1 LELTPEVYSKQIPRQ
16 KGITVFEFANMRL
29 KDKEVKKLVS
39 ALEDAGLDVSR
50 TPGKHHIK
58 VVNPNTKKV
67 VFFGAQSLGDNRA
80 GKNILRD
87 LKKVG
92 FRSNIKL

>member
-1 LELTPEVYSKQIPRQ
+1 
-16 KGITVFEFANMRL
+16 MRL
-29 KDKEVKKLVS
+29 KDKQVRKLVS
-39 ALEDAGLDVSR
+39 ALEDAGLDVSM

-58 VVNPNTKKV
+58 VVNSDTKQV
-67 VFFGAQSLGDNRA
+67 VFFGPQSLGDFRA

-92 FRSNIKL
+92 FESNIKL

>member
-1 LELTPEVYSKQIPRQ
+1 MLFASVPIKTKEIRKLIDALET
-16 KGITVFEFANMRL
+16 ARL
-29 KDKEVKKLVS
+29 KVS
-39 ALEDAGLDVSR
+39 V

-58 VVNPNTKKV
+58 VINPSTRKV
-67 VFFGAQSLGDNRA
+67 VFFGPQSLGDRRA

-92 FRSNIKL
+92 FNKDIKL

>member
-1 LELTPEVYSKQIPRQ
+1 VFNFADLTI
-16 KGITVFEFANMRL
+16 
-29 KDKEVKKLVS
+29 KDKNVKKLVS
-39 ALEDAGLDVSR
+39 ALEKAGLDVSM

-58 VVNPNTKKV
+58 VVNAKTKRV
-67 VFFGAQSLGDNRA
+67 VFFGPQSLGDFRA

-92 FRSNIKL
+92 FKSDIKL

>member
-1 LELTPEVYSKQIPRQ
+1 MFQLVDI
-16 KGITVFEFANMRL
+16 RL
-29 KDKEVKKLVS
+29 KDKNVRKLVS
-39 ALEDAGLDVSR
+39 ALENAGLDVSI

-58 VVNPNTKKV
+58 VVNTETKKV
-67 VFFGAQSLGDNRA
+67 VFFGSQSLGDFRA

-92 FRSNIKL
+92 FETDIKL

>member
-1 LELTPEVYSKQIPRQ
+1 M
-16 KGITVFEFANMRL
+16 FDFAKMSI
-29 KDKEVKKLVS
+29 KDKNVKKLVS
-39 ALEDAGLDVSR
+39 ALEGNGLKVSM

-58 VVNPNTKKV
+58 VVNEKTKQV
-67 VFFGAQSLGDNRA
+67 VFFGPQSLGDFRA

-92 FRSNIKL
+92 FESDIKL

>member
-1 LELTPEVYSKQIPRQ
+1 
-16 KGITVFEFANMRL
+16 MRL
-29 KDKEVKKLVS
+29 KDKNIKKLVS
-39 ALEDAGLDVSR
+39 ALEEAGLDVSM

-58 VVNPNTKKV
+58 VVNSDTKQV
-67 VFFGAQSLGDNRA
+67 VFFGPQSLGDFRA

-92 FRSNIKL
+92 FESNIKL

>member
-1 LELTPEVYSKQIPRQ
+1 ML
-16 KGITVFEFANMRL
+16 FASVPI
-29 KDKEVKKLVS
+29 KTKEIRKLID
-39 ALEDAGLDVSR
+39 ALETAGLKVSV

-58 VVNPNTKKV
+58 VINPSTRKD
-67 VFFGAQSLGDNRA
+67 VFFGPQSLGDRRA

-92 FRSNIKL
+92 FNKDIKL

>member
-1 LELTPEVYSKQIPRQ
+1 M
-16 KGITVFEFANMRL
+16 FHFANMRL
-29 KDKEVKKLVS
+29 KDKQVRKLVS
-39 ALEDAGLDVSR
+39 ALEDAGLDVSM

-58 VVNPNTKKV
+58 VVNSDTKQV
-67 VFFGAQSLGDNRA
+67 VFFGPQSLGDFRA

-92 FRSNIKL
+92 FESNIKL

>member
-1 LELTPEVYSKQIPRQ
+1 
-16 KGITVFEFANMRL
+16 M
-29 KDKEVKKLVS
+29 KKLVS
-39 ALEDAGLDVSR
+39 ALEAAGLVVSM

-58 VVNPNTKKV
+58 VVNTETKRV
-67 VFFGAQSLGDNRA
+67 VFFGQQSLGDFRA

-92 FRSNIKL
+92 FESDMKL

>member
-1 LELTPEVYSKQIPRQ
+1 MLKFASMRIKDKQI
-16 KGITVFEFANMRL
+16 
-29 KDKEVKKLVS
+29 KKLVS
-39 ALEDAGLDVSR
+39 ALEEAGLDVSM

-58 VVNPNTKKV
+58 VVNSQTRQV
-67 VFFGAQSLGDNRA
+67 VFFGPQSLGDFRA

-92 FRSNIKL
+92 FESDMKL